1 MKKSPAITKSD
12 ADGEE
17 EEDYVAL
24 IHQESH
30 SRKNDVALASSGG
43 CQQIE
48 IIHFK

>member
-12 ADGEE
+12 ADGEEE

-30 SRKNDVALASSGG
+30 SRKNDVALAAAVS
-43 CQQIE
+43 
-48 IIHFK
+48 K

>member
-30 SRKNDVALASSGG
+30 SRKNDVDVALAAAVS
-43 CQQIE
+43 
-48 IIHFK
+48 K

>member
-17 EEDYVAL
+17 EEEYVAL

-30 SRKNDVALASSGG
+30 SRKNDVALAAAVS
-43 CQQIE
+43 
-48 IIHFK
+48 K